1 MKKTVILF
9 IVLNLLDCVTTY
21 IGIQSGLSEGNILL
35 SFLFDYNLFL
45 GLIVKMILAGG
56 VVLLLGLFKKIKLL
70 KIINIAFIIIVCWNI
85 VMIGID
91 TVLMNVLL

>member
-56 VVLLLGLFKKIKLL
+56 VVLLLHLL
-70 KIINIAFIIIVCWNI
+70 KKQHLYKILNIAFAAIVVWNI
-85 VMIGID
+85 VWIILGY
-91 TVLMNVLL
+91 